1 MLTIAVAMRTCSR
14 VVGAFSHRLT
24 IG

>member
-1 MLTIAVAMRTCSR
+1 MLTIAVVMRTCSR
-14 VVGAFSHRLT
+14 IVGAFSHRLT